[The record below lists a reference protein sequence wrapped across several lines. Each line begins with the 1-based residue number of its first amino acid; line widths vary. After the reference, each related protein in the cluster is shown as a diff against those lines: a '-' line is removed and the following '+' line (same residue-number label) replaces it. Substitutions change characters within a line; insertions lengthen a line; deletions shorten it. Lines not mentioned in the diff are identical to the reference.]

1 MVLLAINEFEQILLY
16 SAIGVTVVFS
26 ALIILVIAFKVMG
39 NMSKKSLKKLTG
51 KTIHPEKSGEIIH
64 ENELTG
70 QEVAAISMAL
80 HLFLSDI
87 HDQESN
93 IITIKRIERRYSPWN
108 SKIYGLTNII
118 R

>member
-1 MVLLAINEFEQILLY
+1 MILLAISEFEQILLN
-16 SAIGVTVVFS
+16 SAIGVSVVFF
-26 ALIILVIAFKVMG
+26 ALIILVIAFKITG
-39 NMSKKSLKKLTG
+39 NLSKKSFKIKKKQL
-51 KTIHPEKSGEIIH
+51 SGEVLTEPIQ
-64 ENELTG
+64 EKELSG
-70 QEVAAISMAL
+70 QEIAAISMAL

-87 HDQESN
+87 HDEESN